1 MASILHAHHVLGPR
15 ARTPYGIGVEDV
27 PIAKNGLVPRNNF
40 GNVDLY
46 KESMLP
52 IGCVWIKDILEPA
65 IFSRTCKKLDIDCVK
80 AVTGFDGKKG
90 YPVTEG
96 YVLCKEFE
104 VI

>member
-1 MASILHAHHVLGPR
+1 
-15 ARTPYGIGVEDV
+15 
-27 PIAKNGLVPRNNF
+27 
-40 GNVDLY
+40 
-46 KESMLP
+46 MLP